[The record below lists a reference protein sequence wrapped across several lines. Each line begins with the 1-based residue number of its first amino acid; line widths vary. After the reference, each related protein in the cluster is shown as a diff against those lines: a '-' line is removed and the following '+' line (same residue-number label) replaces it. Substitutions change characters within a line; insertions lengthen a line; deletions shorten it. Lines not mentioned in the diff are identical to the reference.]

1 MKKILL
7 LLALFIGMSSYS
19 DTVIVENSS
28 SYDAHLIFTVRNAD
42 CENPF
47 MLYTL
52 NVDSGSNNS
61 IYLPSGI
68 KPKSVNIL
76 LSSDNCSSSGNAGG
90 FRIGSPNSSC
100 NGYSCTSSNYP
111 TNGGTFVDC
120 NSQNDYIS
128 GDWLDCGSGSLASDE
143 SRIEIN

>member
-100 NGYSCTSSNYP
+100 NGYSCTSSNFCWYRLLIILSIL
-111 TNGGTFVDC
+111 GMSL
-120 NSQNDYIS
+120 NSVVVLFIIS
-128 GDWLDCGSGSLASDE
+128 KIVLML
-143 SRIEIN
+143 